1 MSLFPDAVPTL
12 RETEHR
18 ARQTELDAAGRR
30 DLRAVAYFWALLI
43 ALAVVVFAVVR
54 AVLS

>member
-43 ALAVVVFAVVR
+43 ALAVVVLAVAR